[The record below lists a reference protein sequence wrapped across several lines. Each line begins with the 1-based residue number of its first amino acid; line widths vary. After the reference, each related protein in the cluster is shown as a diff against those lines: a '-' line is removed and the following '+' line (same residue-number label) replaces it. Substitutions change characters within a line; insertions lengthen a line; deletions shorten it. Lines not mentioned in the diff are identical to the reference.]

1 MAGVGSIGEMV
12 LLIRG
17 ALKEHCIDVL
27 EQLNQRIEADEA
39 AFEALAD
46 QYQEGLKGLRG
57 RVEQG
62 GAEITAEL
70 DALQSVIDAE
80 ANRVFEVIE
89 QVSQASSTFD
99 DVITQGE
106 QQFSD
111 LKAELLAALD
121 ETERLVE
128 DASRV
133 LSEHLDRLAQVTGD
147 LLDTAGQ
154 GVDAVVQAIGDFGKA
169 RDAVFEELG
178 ALMQQVA
185 DALGQSDS
193 VLLSDWGSSIDQL
206 GQGADQLFV
215 QDLGSSLRS
224 DADQLAQALGFLQGN
239 ADRLSDVF
247 GGDVGDLLNALKEI
261 SGLIERIKPLLEQ
274 VEMLI

>member
-1 MAGVGSIGEMV
+1 MAGAGSIGEMV

-27 EQLNQRIEADEA
+27 EQLDQRIEADEA

-46 QYQEGLKGLRG
+46 QYQEGLKGLHG

-62 GAEITAEL
+62 GAEVTAEL

-80 ANRVFEVIE
+80 ASRVFEVIE

-99 DVITQGE
+99 DVIAQGE

-111 LKAELLAALD
+111 LQAELLAALD

-193 VLLSDWGSSIDQL
+193 VLLSDWGSSIEQL

-261 SGLIERIKPLLEQ
+261 SGLIEQIKPLLEQ
-274 VEMLI
+274 VELLI

>member
-1 MAGVGSIGEMV
+1 MAGAGSIGEMV

-27 EQLNQRIEADEA
+27 EQLDQRIEADEA

-57 RVEQG
+57 QVEQG
-62 GAEITAEL
+62 GAEVTAEL

-80 ANRVFEVIE
+80 ANRFFEVIE

-99 DVITQGE
+99 DVIAQGE

-111 LKAELLAALD
+111 LQAELLAALD

-133 LSEHLDRLAQVTGD
+133 LSEHHDRLAQVTGD

-193 VLLSDWGSSIDQL
+193 VLLSDWGSSIEQL

-224 DADQLAQALGFLQGN
+224 DADQLTQALGFLQGN

>member
-1 MAGVGSIGEMV
+1 MAGAGSIGEMV

-27 EQLNQRIEADEA
+27 EQLDQRIEADEA
-39 AFEALAD
+39 AFAALAD
-46 QYQEGLKGLRG
+46 QYQEGLKGLHG

-62 GAEITAEL
+62 GAEVTAEL

-99 DVITQGE
+99 DVIAQGE

-111 LKAELLAALD
+111 LQAELLAALD

-133 LSEHLDRLAQVTGD
+133 LSEHLDGLAQVTGD

-169 RDAVFEELG
+169 RDAVFDELG

-185 DALGQSDS
+185 DALGQRDS
-193 VLLSDWGSSIDQL
+193 VLLSDWGSSIEQL

>member
-1 MAGVGSIGEMV
+1 MAGAGSIGEMV

-27 EQLNQRIEADEA
+27 EQLDQRIEADEA

-46 QYQEGLKGLRG
+46 QYQEGLKGLHG

-62 GAEITAEL
+62 GAEVTAEL

-99 DVITQGE
+99 DVIAQGE
-106 QQFSD
+106 QQFSY
-111 LKAELLAALD
+111 LQAELLAALD

-133 LSEHLDRLAQVTGD
+133 LSEHLDGLAQVTGD

-193 VLLSDWGSSIDQL
+193 VLLSDWGSSIEQL

>member
-1 MAGVGSIGEMV
+1 MAGAGSIGEMV
-12 LLIRG
+12 LLVRG

-27 EQLNQRIEADEA
+27 EQLDQRIETDEA

-62 GAEITAEL
+62 GAEVTAEL

-89 QVSQASSTFD
+89 QVSQASSEFD
-99 DVITQGE
+99 DVISQGE
-106 QQFSD
+106 QQFTD
-111 LKAELLAALD
+111 LQAELLAALD

-154 GVDAVVQAIGDFGKA
+154 GVDAVVHAIGDFGKA

-193 VLLSDWGSSIDQL
+193 VLLSDWGSSIEQL

>member
-1 MAGVGSIGEMV
+1 MAGAGSIGEMV

-27 EQLNQRIEADEA
+27 EQLDQRIETDEA

-46 QYQEGLKGLRG
+46 QYQEGLQGLRG

-62 GAEITAEL
+62 GAEVTAEL

-80 ANRVFEVIE
+80 ASRVFEVIE

-99 DVITQGE
+99 DVIAQGE

-111 LKAELLAALD
+111 LQAELLAALD

-133 LSEHLDRLAQVTGD
+133 LSEHLDGLAQVTGD

-193 VLLSDWGSSIDQL
+193 VLLSDWGSSIEQL

-261 SGLIERIKPLLEQ
+261 SGLIEQIKPLLEQ
-274 VEMLI
+274 VELLI

>member
-1 MAGVGSIGEMV
+1 MAGAGSIGEMV

-27 EQLNQRIEADEA
+27 EQLDQRIEAEEA

-46 QYQEGLKGLRG
+46 QYQEGLKGLHG

-62 GAEITAEL
+62 GAEVTAEL

-99 DVITQGE
+99 DVIAQGE

-111 LKAELLAALD
+111 LQAELLAALD

-133 LSEHLDRLAQVTGD
+133 LSEHLDGLAQVTGD

-185 DALGQSDS
+185 DALGQRDS
-193 VLLSDWGSSIDQL
+193 VLLSDWGSSIEQL

>member
-1 MAGVGSIGEMV
+1 MV

-27 EQLNQRIEADEA
+27 EQLDQRIEADEA

-46 QYQEGLKGLRG
+46 QYQEGLKGLHG

-62 GAEITAEL
+62 GAEVTAEL

-99 DVITQGE
+99 DVIAQGE
-106 QQFSD
+106 QQFSY
-111 LKAELLAALD
+111 LQAELLAALD

-133 LSEHLDRLAQVTGD
+133 LSEHLDGLAQVTGD

-193 VLLSDWGSSIDQL
+193 VLLSDWGSSIEQL